1 MKTRTAFIISF
12 LFLIILMIG
21 VARPMNGVNAAPP
34 AQGFV
39 TATPGADG
47 RILYTVIAGD
57 SCSSVAFKHGITVQ
71 QLRQYNTRL
80 DESCTL
86 SIGQIMVV
94 GLIQPAGPTTRP
106 SATFS
111 PPPVTSSPFQCT
123 NQDSGFT

>member
-21 VARPMNGVNAAPP
+21 VALPMNGVNASPP

-94 GLIQPAGPTTRP
+94 GLIQPAGSTPGRSAHLFDPTVHSTTCIR
-106 SATFS
+106 ST
-111 PPPVTSSPFQCT
+111 
-123 NQDSGFT
+123 